1 MFTSSAN
8 SSTIALCRRPRC
20 SMMAVFASTLIVSL
34 RFGSIRTF
42 SAMIGKDAFRLNNC
56 AGANDL
62 HRFDFVLGSALA
74 NRRHYDDR
82 AGNRR
87 ARNLPMV
94 HPPPDPAGGAVQPV
108 PPKAPCAR
116 PGPAKPDS
124 PPRLRGRP
132 LGPRRLPPPFPP
144 PHPPPP

>member
-1 MFTSSAN
+1 
-8 SSTIALCRRPRC
+8 
-20 SMMAVFASTLIVSL
+20 MMAVFASTLIVSL

-94 HPPPDPAGGAVQPV
+94 HPPPDPAGGAEPPV
-108 PPKAPCAR
+108 PPKAACAR
-116 PGPAKPDS
+116 A
-124 PPRLRGRP
+124 
-132 LGPRRLPPPFPP
+132 GPRQPYSHRRRRGGPPCPR
-144 PHPPPP
+144 

>member
-1 MFTSSAN
+1 
-8 SSTIALCRRPRC
+8 
-20 SMMAVFASTLIVSL
+20 MAVFASTLIVSL

-62 HRFDFVLGSALA
+62 HRFDLLLGPALA
-74 NRRHYDDR
+74 HRRHYDDR
-82 AGNRR
+82 ASNRR

-108 PPKAPCAR
+108 PPKTAWRR
-116 PGPAKPDS
+116 PGPPKPCSHRHAPRS
-124 PPRLRGRP
+124 PPRG
-132 LGPRRLPPPFPP
+132 
-144 PHPPPP
+144 